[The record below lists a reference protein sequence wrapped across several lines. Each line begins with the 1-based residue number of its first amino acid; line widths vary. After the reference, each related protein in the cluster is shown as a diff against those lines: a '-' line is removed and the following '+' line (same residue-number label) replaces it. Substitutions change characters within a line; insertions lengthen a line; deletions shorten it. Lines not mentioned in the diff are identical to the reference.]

1 MSNNTKPRALWPTIW
16 KAGAIIILSVLALIG
31 RIFGGLLG
39 KVENS
44 LAHLRRD
51 W

>member
-1 MSNNTKPRALWPTIW
+1 MANNTKPRALWPIIW
-16 KAGAIIILSVLALIG
+16 KAGPILFLSVLALIG

-44 LAHLRRD
+44 LARLRRD